1 MATRIAWKSIYSV
14 KTTKAGLTYTAT
26 KYNILLGLFVR
37 YGSIL
42 VCKNRDS
49 ALGLIQYLAI
59 CETEREQSKAFC

>member
-26 KYNILLGLFVR
+26 KYNILLGLFIC

-42 VCKNRDS
+42 VCIR
-49 ALGLIQYLAI
+49 
-59 CETEREQSKAFC
+59 TEIVLWVEFRTLLFERQNKAFC